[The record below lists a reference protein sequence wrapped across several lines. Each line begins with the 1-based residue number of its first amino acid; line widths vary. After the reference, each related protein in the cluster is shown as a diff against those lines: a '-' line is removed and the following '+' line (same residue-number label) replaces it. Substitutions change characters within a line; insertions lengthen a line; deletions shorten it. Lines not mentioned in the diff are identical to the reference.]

1 MKKKFFSFI
10 LAICL
15 LIPCMFGLVGCSDG
29 DDGINL
35 AGKTIV
41 IGNGHYNDDAEIC
54 IVGYYDVPNEK
65 QYERKYT
72 AEQFAE
78 EFYDTRVF
86 SSIFDNPE
94 IDTAEEAKS
103 ALINYAKN
111 EVSPRFSSYKFSADA
126 STVTEYASSDT
137 TYSNPLNTY
146 TVELEQQHTRRIYHL
161 YDGATYWG
169 NIDCTNII
177 QVSPVL
183 GYYGVEIDLSEF
195 TDIMVTLTAE
205 DGATCQKPLSD
216 GVKIDMFYDY
226 TYKIA
231 E

>member
-1 MKKKFFSFI
+1 MKNKFFSFI
-10 LAICL
+10 LAFCL
-15 LIPCMFGLVGCSDG
+15 IIPCMFGFVGCSDG

-41 IGNGHYNDDAEIC
+41 VGDGHYNFEEIIC

-72 AEQFAE
+72 AEKFAE

-86 SSIFDNPE
+86 TTLFDNPE

-103 ALINYAKN
+103 ALLNYAQ
-111 EVSPRFSSYKFSADA
+111 STSFSKFHNYKFSADA
-126 STVTEYASSDT
+126 TTVTEYASNDT

-146 TVELEQQHTRRIYHL
+146 TVQLEQQHTRRIYRL

-169 NIDCTNII
+169 QIDCTNII
-177 QVSPVL
+177 QVSPVT
-183 GYYGVEIDLSEF
+183 GYYGGELDLSDF

-205 DGATCQKPLSD
+205 DGTTCQKPLSD
-216 GVKIDMFYDY
+216 GEKISIFY
-226 TYKIA
+226 TYTHKIA